1 MIFNNLFGDF
11 SVTMKE
17 FKIWLKYTSNSFQQ
31 TLANWPTASI
41 LLVGKAIRVVLFLIF
56 LGFLFRGTNGIAGY
70 SRTQIIFFYLSFNL
84 TDTLAQLFYREVYRF
99 RQLVVSGTLDY
110 VLVKPLNPLIRVL
123 MGGGDI
129 LDLIMLCLLVAIT
142 TIFTINNFTI
152 NIANLLL
159 YLSLI
164 INGFVIA
171 TAFHILVLGIGVM
184 TTSVDHMVMIY
195 RDMTSMMRIPVDLY
209 IEPIRFLLT
218 FVLPLG
224 IMITFPAKAF
234 LGLLSWQ
241 LILLS
246 LGFGITSFFLSLKF
260 WNFAIKKYSSASS

>member
-1 MIFNNLFGDF
+1 
-11 SVTMKE
+11 MKE
-17 FKIWLKYTSNSFQQ
+17 FRIWIKYTSNSFQQ

-41 LLVGKAIRVVLFLIF
+41 LLLGKIIRVILFLVF
-56 LGFLFRGTNGIAGY
+56 LGFLFKGANGIAGY

-99 RQLVVSGTLDY
+99 RQLVVSGSLDY

-123 MGGGDI
+123 MGGGDV
-129 LDLIMLCLLVAIT
+129 LDLIMLCLLLTIT
-142 TIFTINNFTI
+142 AVFAVQNLTITFGSLTIYL
-152 NIANLLL
+152 ALLA
-159 YLSLI
+159 
-164 INGFVIA
+164 NGFLIA
-171 TAFHILVLGIGVM
+171 TAFHILVLGIGIM
-184 TTSVDHMVMIY
+184 TTSVDHLTMIY

-218 FVLPLG
+218 FILPLG

-234 LGLLSWQ
+234 LGILSWQ

-246 LGFGITSFFLSLKF
+246 LAFGLVSFTLSLKY
-260 WNFAIKKYSSASS
+260 WNYAVKRYSSASS